1 MIVLKDRAKVQK
13 LVRADNGRGGWT
25 EVPQDLGEIWCRQY
39 RITTTQMLEF
49 RKLKMNVDNK
59 FIARYNE
66 AIDKDTLL
74 FVNGKKYRVE
84 NVELP
89 VDRTDFMEIYAEGE
103 KNG

>member
-1 MIVLKDRAKVQK
+1 MIALKDRAKIQK

-25 EVPQDLGEIWCRQY
+25 KTPQDLGEIWVRQY
-39 RITTTQMLEF
+39 RISTRQILEF
-49 RKLKMNVDNK
+49 RQLKMSVDNK

-84 NVELP
+84 SVELP
-89 VDRTDFMEIYAEGE
+89 IDKTDYMEIYAEGE